1 MGRMVGAREETTSNL
16 SPAQLDSKPRARP
29 SMDVFREKKLKYLK
43 RASCPQSSTAVVE
56 EVKQEPQIF
65 DAFHENAAFQH
76 RLSER
81 EIEQRIR
88 EAQNSFNNTFNK
100 YNNTFSKYNNTFSKY
115 NNTPLCPIPFNLSSL
130 KPAFPPSLSNFRPWA
145 MDEMVKQ
152 EQEDQALDLS
162 MRRSSSESG
171 LLPLAFAR
179 SPSPPPV
186 SPVSSHYSDISLPE
200 TSIKSFS
207 VESLT
212 SIKSFTVDSLHQ
224 SDGRSRLSS
233 SGREKHQCGE
243 CGKHFATSSNLS
255 RHKQTHRKLSPE
267 TAKACHICNK
277 LYVSMPALAM
287 HVLTHSLAHTCNIC
301 GKGFSR
307 PWLLHGHQ
315 RSHTG
320 EKPFGCAH
328 CGKKFADRSNLRA
341 HMQTHTSSKT
351 FQCNHCHKTFNVK
364 SYLTRHY
371 ENCPAV

>member
-1 MGRMVGAREETTSNL
+1 
-16 SPAQLDSKPRARP
+16 
-29 SMDVFREKKLKYLK
+29 MDVFREKKLKYLK
-43 RASCPQSSTAVVE
+43 RACCPQSSTVVVE
-56 EVKQEPQIF
+56 EVKQEPQIYN
-65 DAFHENAAFQH
+65 AFHENAVQH
-76 RLSER
+76 PRLNER
-81 EIEQRIR
+81 EIQLIK
-88 EAQNSFNNTFNK
+88 EAQNSFNS
-100 YNNTFSKYNNTFSKY
+100 FSKQY
-115 NNTPLCPIPFNLSSL
+115 NNTPLCPIPLNLSSL
-130 KPAFPPSLSNFRPWA
+130 PTFPSWSNFRPWA
-145 MDEMVKQ
+145 MEEMKVKQ
-152 EQEDQALDLS
+152 EEPDQALDLS
-162 MRRSSSESG
+162 MASSSRGSG
-171 LLPLAFAR
+171 LLLAKAT

-200 TSIKSFS
+200 SNIKSFS

-233 SGREKHQCGE
+233 NGREKHQCPE

-341 HMQTHTSSKT
+341 HMQTHTHRK
-351 FQCNHCHKTFNVK
+351 KI
-364 SYLTRHY
+364 
-371 ENCPAV
+371 

>member
-1 MGRMVGAREETTSNL
+1 MLIAPWRRPLPVFGIPHLASISIRMDL
-16 SPAQLDSKPRARP
+16 
-29 SMDVFREKKLKYLK
+29 FREKKLKYLK
-43 RASCPQSSTAVVE
+43 RACPQSSTVVE
-56 EVKQEPQIF
+56 EVKQEPQIY
-65 DAFHENAAFQH
+65 DAFHENAIQH

-81 EIEQRIR
+81 EIHQRVK
-88 EAQNSFNNTFNK
+88 EAQNSFNTLSK
-100 YNNTFSKYNNTFSKY
+100 CNNS
-115 NNTPLCPIPFNLSSL
+115 PLCPIPLNLSSL
-130 KPAFPPSLSNFRPWA
+130 TTFPPWSNFRPWA
-145 MDEMVKQ
+145 MEEMVKQ
-152 EQEDQALDLS
+152 EDSDQALDLS
-162 MRRSSSESG
+162 MDRSRESG
-171 LLPLAFAR
+171 FLLPSAR
-179 SPSPPPV
+179 SPSPPPA

-200 TSIKSFS
+200 ASIKSFS

-233 SGREKHQCGE
+233 NGREKHQCPE

-341 HMQTHTSSKT
+341 HMQTHSHRK
-351 FQCNHCHKTFNVK
+351 KI
-364 SYLTRHY
+364 
-371 ENCPAV
+371 

>member
-1 MGRMVGAREETTSNL
+1 
-16 SPAQLDSKPRARP
+16 
-29 SMDVFREKKLKYLK
+29 MDIFRDKKLKYGLV
-43 RASCPQSSTAVVE
+43 Q
-56 EVKQEPQIF
+56 
-65 DAFHENAAFQH
+65 
-76 RLSER
+76 
-81 EIEQRIR
+81 
-88 EAQNSFNNTFNK
+88 
-100 YNNTFSKYNNTFSKY
+100 
-115 NNTPLCPIPFNLSSL
+115 
-130 KPAFPPSLSNFRPWA
+130 PPH
-145 MDEMVKQ
+145 MDERMRVPELLAEGNFMQSFQQSYLSLWGFQPPTFIKL
-152 EQEDQALDLS
+152 EEASDQALDLS
-162 MRRSSSESG
+162 LSSSYSESSSS
-171 LLPLAFAR
+171 PR
-179 SPSPPPV
+179 SASSLSPPPF
-186 SPVSSHYSDISLPE
+186 SPPEYSEVKKPSN
-200 TSIKSFS
+200 SFS

-233 SGREKHQCGE
+233 NGREKHQCGE

-328 CGKKFADRSNLRA
+328 CGKKFADRSDLRA
-341 HMQTHTSSKT
+341 HMQTHTSNKT

-364 SYLTRHY
+364 SYLPRHY
-371 ENCPAV
+371 ET

>member
-1 MGRMVGAREETTSNL
+1 
-16 SPAQLDSKPRARP
+16 
-29 SMDVFREKKLKYLK
+29 MDVFREKKLKYLK
-43 RASCPQSSTAVVE
+43 TQRACPQSSNVVE
-56 EVKQEPQIF
+56 EVKQEPQIYE
-65 DAFHENAAFQH
+65 AFHENSVQH

-81 EIEQRIR
+81 EIERIK
-88 EAQNSFNNTFNK
+88 EAQNSFNS
-100 YNNTFSKYNNTFSKY
+100 FSKQY
-115 NNTPLCPIPFNLSSL
+115 NNTPLCPIPLNLSSL
-130 KPAFPPSLSNFRPWA
+130 PTFPSWSNFRPWA
-145 MDEMVKQ
+145 MEEMKVKQ
-152 EQEDQALDLS
+152 EEPDQALDLS
-162 MRRSSSESG
+162 MASSSSSSG
-171 LLPLAFAR
+171 LLLAKAT

-200 TSIKSFS
+200 SNIKSFS

-233 SGREKHQCGE
+233 NGREKHQCPE

-341 HMQTHTSSKT
+341 HMQTHNK
-351 FQCNHCHKTFNVK
+351 K
-364 SYLTRHY
+364 
-371 ENCPAV
+371 

>member
-1 MGRMVGAREETTSNL
+1 MYTLCTVAE
-16 SPAQLDSKPRARP
+16 
-29 SMDVFREKKLKYLK
+29 
-43 RASCPQSSTAVVE
+43 E
-56 EVKQEPQIF
+56 EVKQEPEIHE
-65 DAFHENAAFQH
+65 DAVQH
-76 RLSER
+76 PRLNER
-81 EIEQRIR
+81 DIQRIK
-88 EAQNSFNNTFNK
+88 EAQNSFN
-100 YNNTFSKYNNTFSKY
+100 TFSKYNI
-115 NNTPLCPIPFNLSSL
+115 NTPLCPIPLNLSSL
-130 KPAFPPSLSNFRPWA
+130 PAFPPWSNFRPWA
-145 MDEMVKQ
+145 MEKMVK
-152 EQEDQALDLS
+152 EEESDQALDLS
-162 MRRSSSESG
+162 MASRSSGSG
-171 LLPLAFAR
+171 LLLAPAR

-200 TSIKSFS
+200 TNIKSFS

-233 SGREKHQCGE
+233 NGREKHQCPE

-341 HMQTHTSSKT
+341 HMQTHSK
-351 FQCNHCHKTFNVK
+351 N
-364 SYLTRHY
+364 LL
-371 ENCPAV
+371 

>member
-1 MGRMVGAREETTSNL
+1 MQSFQQSYLNL
-16 SPAQLDSKPRARP
+16 WG
-29 SMDVFREKKLKYLK
+29 
-43 RASCPQSSTAVVE
+43 
-56 EVKQEPQIF
+56 
-65 DAFHENAAFQH
+65 FQ
-76 RLSER
+76 
-81 EIEQRIR
+81 
-88 EAQNSFNNTFNK
+88 
-100 YNNTFSKYNNTFSKY
+100 
-115 NNTPLCPIPFNLSSL
+115 P
-130 KPAFPPSLSNFRPWA
+130 PAFIKLEEPS
-145 MDEMVKQ
+145 E
-152 EQEDQALDLS
+152 EALDLS
-162 MRRSSSESG
+162 LSSSYSESSSS
-171 LLPLAFAR
+171 PR
-179 SPSPPPV
+179 SASSLSPPPF
-186 SPVSSHYSDISLPE
+186 SPSICSDGE
-200 TSIKSFS
+200 NTSVKSFS
-207 VESLT
+207 T

-255 RHKQTHRKLSPE
+255 RHKQTHRQLSPE

>member
-1 MGRMVGAREETTSNL
+1 
-16 SPAQLDSKPRARP
+16 
-29 SMDVFREKKLKYLK
+29 MDVFREKKLKYLK
-43 RASCPQSSTAVVE
+43 RACPQSPTAPTSLEVVG

-65 DAFHENAAFQH
+65 DAFRENVVQH
-76 RLSER
+76 RFHER
-81 EIEQRIR
+81 EIQRIK
-88 EAQNSFNNTFNK
+88 EAQNSLNK
-100 YNNTFSKYNNTFSKY
+100 YK
-115 NNTPLCPIPFNLSSL
+115 NTPLCPIPLNLSSL
-130 KPAFPPSLSNFRPWA
+130 PAFPSWSNFRPWT
-145 MDEMVKQ
+145 MEEMVKQ
-152 EQEDQALDLS
+152 EEPEQALDLS
-162 MRRSSSESG
+162 MASSSKSDLLLGSNG
-171 LLPLAFAR
+171 LLLASAR

-186 SPVSSHYSDISLPE
+186 SPVSSNYSDISLPE
-200 TSIKSFS
+200 TKIKSFS

-233 SGREKHQCGE
+233 NGREKHQCGE

-341 HMQTHTSSKT
+341 HMQTHTANKT

>member
-1 MGRMVGAREETTSNL
+1 MQSFQQSYL
-16 SPAQLDSKPRARP
+16 SLWG
-29 SMDVFREKKLKYLK
+29 
-43 RASCPQSSTAVVE
+43 
-56 EVKQEPQIF
+56 
-65 DAFHENAAFQH
+65 FQ
-76 RLSER
+76 
-81 EIEQRIR
+81 
-88 EAQNSFNNTFNK
+88 
-100 YNNTFSKYNNTFSKY
+100 
-115 NNTPLCPIPFNLSSL
+115 P
-130 KPAFPPSLSNFRPWA
+130 PAFIKLEEPS
-145 MDEMVKQ
+145 E
-152 EQEDQALDLS
+152 QALDLS
-162 MRRSSSESG
+162 LSSSYSESSSS
-171 LLPLAFAR
+171 PR
-179 SPSPPPV
+179 SASSLSPPPF
-186 SPVSSHYSDISLPE
+186 SPPLLP
-200 TSIKSFS
+200 KSQKAGINSYS

-267 TAKACHICNK
+267 TAKACHICKK

-287 HVLTHSLAHTCNIC
+287 HVLTHNLAHTCNIC

-341 HMQTHTSSKT
+341 HMQTHTSNKT

-371 ENCPAV
+371 ENCPGAV